1 MLLENKDL
9 FCDKHQIS
17 FNGKLLFGEV
27 KIGCPLCNKESQ
39 EARIALEARE
49 KLARENELNE
59 YKEFRIKHSGLSK
72 KLIEIKPKYTPNF
85 KAFSEHLIS
94 LKSNLFIC
102 GSVGVGKSVY
112 CAELIK
118 RNTEKCPR
126 YYTAIELSYLT
137 KPQKATLL
145 NGISNCELFII
156 DEIGDFSAIDEQ
168 FFNTLIDRLYSQ
180 DAYIVL
186 CGNVSPQFL
195 ENFTPKVLSR
205 LNANGLD
212 ICEFLGED
220 LRIAKNNK

>member
-1 MLLENKDL
+1 MLFENKEL

-27 KIGCPLCNKESQ
+27 KLGCPMCNKESQ
-39 EARIALEARE
+39 EARIELETREKIARE
-49 KLARENELNE
+49 KELNE
-59 YKEFRIKHSGLSK
+59 YKDFRIKHSGLSK
-72 KLIEIKPKYTPNF
+72 KLIEIKAKYTPNF

-94 LKSNLFIC
+94 LKTNLFIC

-118 RNTEKCPR
+118 RNTEKYPR

-145 NGISNCELFII
+145 NGISNCELIVI

-168 FFNTLIDRLYSQ
+168 FFNALIDKLYNQ
-180 DAYIVL
+180 GAFFVL
-186 CGNVSPQFL
+186 CGNVELRFL
-195 ENFTPKVLSR
+195 NNFGAKVLSR
-205 LNANGLD
+205 LNSNGLSV
-212 ICEFLGED
+212 CEFIGQD
-220 LRIAKNNK
+220 LRLNQV